1 MIETPTLLMEEYPM
15 KRLIP
20 LILAVILLVCGLSG
34 TALAENR
41 FYFDKTVN
49 TVFEGEELQLVLIRE
64 GDCADEGQLT
74 FKSSAKKI
82 ATVDENG
89 VVQGLTK
96 GTTTISVT
104 LKGAK
109 RTWTTS
115 INVTVARR
123 VESIEVT
130 GSKLKT
136 YDPWDPAVAGALD
149 PNFPQPD
156 LPVLLLRKGV
166 AQTITATCNPST
178 ATNRRWKLTTSD
190 DSIVRASGTTFTG
203 RSAGECIVTVESVQ
217 NPEVFQAYRAVVV
230 EPVTKVTVTSSAKS
244 LYVGE
249 TLMLEASVSPAT
261 ATIQGV
267 TWTSDRPDNA
277 SVDEYG
283 VVTGVSKGTANITAR
298 AADGSNRYATI
309 AVTVKQQP
317 EELTLNKTDITLKTG
332 NYVTITPTVLPSTTN
347 DRTVTWSSSD
357 ASVAKVSTGGRVT
370 AVSPGVAI
378 ITCESKTHPEI
389 YAQAVVTVY
398 QPVTKVA
405 FTDKNPY
412 VAVGDTIYL
421 NWTVSP
427 DTATDTSVTFSTNK
441 ENVVRVGQDGSVT
454 GLKRGECYV
463 YATANDGSGKKATIK
478 VQVTQPVEGVG
489 IKYDERTVGVGEKTT
504 NNAVFYPEDASIT
517 NMTWYAEDAT
527 IASVSGTGSKVTVTG
542 RNWGETTIIGVTEDG
557 SYVTTFPVRVGDLN
571 KPLNIAKLYV
581 EDGDTIRIQV
591 YNESNLTITRF
602 YYVIETFDA
611 WGNPVVCN
619 DDGRSND
626 FEGYYG
632 YTLEPGSATK
642 HGRFT
647 FGGEFNRPEYE
658 DIAMVTMRITGYVTD
673 DGETYYVQRA
683 NQEKAEWKVKVLGE

>member
-1 MIETPTLLMEEYPM
+1 M
-15 KRLIP
+15 
-20 LILAVILLVCGLSG
+20 
-34 TALAENR
+34 
-41 FYFDKTVN
+41 
-49 TVFEGEELQLVLIRE
+49 
-64 GDCADEGQLT
+64 
-74 FKSSAKKI
+74 
-82 ATVDENG
+82 
-89 VVQGLTK
+89 
-96 GTTTISVT
+96 
-104 LKGAK
+104 
-109 RTWTTS
+109 
-115 INVTVARR
+115 
-123 VESIEVT
+123 
-130 GSKLKT
+130 
-136 YDPWDPAVAGALD
+136 
-149 PNFPQPD
+149 
-156 LPVLLLRKGV
+156 
-166 AQTITATCNPST
+166 
-178 ATNRRWKLTTSD
+178 
-190 DSIVRASGTTFTG
+190 
-203 RSAGECIVTVESVQ
+203 
-217 NPEVFQAYRAVVV
+217 
-230 EPVTKVTVTSSAKS
+230 
-244 LYVGE
+244 
-249 TLMLEASVSPAT
+249 
-261 ATIQGV
+261 
-267 TWTSDRPDNA
+267 
-277 SVDEYG
+277 
-283 VVTGVSKGTANITAR
+283 
-298 AADGSNRYATI
+298 
-309 AVTVKQQP
+309 
-317 EELTLNKTDITLKTG
+317 
-332 NYVTITPTVLPSTTN
+332 
-347 DRTVTWSSSD
+347 
-357 ASVAKVSTGGRVT
+357 AKVSTGGRVT